1 MAKSKSIST
10 LAIELQKENE
20 ALRFLRRGFN
30 SMCKA
35 EFSLSIDEVH
45 EALNKLHVME
55 MKMANKSMPQT
66 AASVQPKKAIV
77 TEQSPMRKAV
87 EPTAQM
93 ATQNQGISYKPLNI

>member
-35 EFSLSIDEVH
+35 EFSLSIDDIH
-45 EALNKLHVME
+45 AALNKLHVME
-55 MKMANKSMPQT
+55 AKMANKSQPHPT
-66 AASVQPKKAIV
+66 SSAPLKRDVQAEP
-77 TEQSPMRKAV
+77 SLLRKAA
-87 EPTAQM
+87 PAAQM